1 MSYKINGEYTMI
13 GEKHDLAHEFPN
25 HKDKIRDLKM
35 HDAHFLSLYEK
46 YNETTK
52 EIEKIE
58 SGANNTSDD
67 YLDGLKKERLAL
79 KDELFSL
86 LNT

>member
-1 MSYKINGEYTMI
+1 MI
-13 GEKHDLAHEFPN
+13 GEKHDLVHEFPN

-35 HDAHFLSLYEK
+35 NDAHFLSLYEK
-46 YNETTK
+46 YNEITK

-58 SGANNTSDD
+58 SSANNTSDD
-67 YLDGLKKERLAL
+67 YLDGLKKERLSL